1 MTINRQHYS
10 SGSQFEVDFAYSRA
24 VSQGDW
30 CFVSGTTGYDYA
42 TMSMPENAVDQADNA
57 LKTISSVLN
66 EAGFSLNDVV
76 RVQYTI
82 VDTKLAHE
90 VQPALQKHLA
100 DIRPAATMVVA
111 GLIDAAMKIE
121 IEVTAFRG

>member
-1 MTINRQHYS
+1 MPTNRQHYS

-24 VSQGDW
+24 VVQGDW

-42 TMSMPENAVDQADNA
+42 TMSMPENVVDQANNA
-57 LKTISSVLN
+57 LNTISNVLD
-66 EAGFSLNDVV
+66 EAGFSLSDVV

-82 VDTKLAHE
+82 VDAELAGE
-90 VQPALQKHLA
+90 VQPALQEHLA

-111 GLIDAAMKIE
+111 GLIDPAMKIE
-121 IEVTAFRG
+121 IEVTAFNG